1 MPLLEKLF
9 QLCAHSTT
17 ARTEVAVGATTY
29 LTMAYIVFVV
39 PATLSAAGLDKPAL
53 IAATCL
59 VTAFSTGLMGFGANV
74 PVAVAPGLT
83 ALFSYTLVLTNGVP

>member
-9 QLCAHSTT
+9 QLRAHGTT
-17 ARTEVAVGATTY
+17 AHTEVAAGATSY

-74 PVAVAPGLT
+74 PVAVAPGLM
-83 ALFSYTLVLTNGVP
+83 AFFSYTLVLTNGVP